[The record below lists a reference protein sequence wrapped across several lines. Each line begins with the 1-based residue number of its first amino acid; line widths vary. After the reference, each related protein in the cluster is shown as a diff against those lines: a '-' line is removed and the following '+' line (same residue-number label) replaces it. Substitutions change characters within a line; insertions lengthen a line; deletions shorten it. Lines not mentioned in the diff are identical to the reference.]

1 MTEVEKKAAEILER
15 VKLGTIG
22 LTQLDG
28 TPHVFTAY
36 IAADEKLNVYFLSVR
51 GSGHANLLKEVRQAA
66 MAVYDSR
73 QEWDEW
79 KDGIQMW
86 GRLRL
91 AVGKE
96 DEEGRRCYEG
106 RFPEYKVWL
115 EGEGKVVKGRR
126 YIGTCGTGL
135 GFWQKPTGVKRNSG
149 KPQGGERDRAKDW
162 GCALQDMET
171 SLLRV
176 PTVGELRVG
185 LGMPSEDVVV
195 GSTSRLVDPFALAR
209 PVPV

>member
-1 MTEVEKKAAEILER
+1 MTEVDKKAAEILGR

-36 IAADEKLNVYFLSVR
+36 IAADEELNVYFLSVR
-51 GSGHANLLKEVRQAA
+51 GSGHGNLLKEVRQAA

-86 GRLRL
+86 GRLGL

-115 EGEGKVVKGRR
+115 EGEGKGSERAEVYR
-126 YIGTCGTGL
+126 YV
-135 GFWQKPTGVKRNSG
+135 W
-149 KPQGGERDRAKDW
+149 DRIRVLAEADW
-162 GCALQDMET
+162 GEEEFREA
-171 SLLRV
+171 
-176 PTVGELRVG
+176 
-185 LGMPSEDVVV
+185 
-195 GSTSRLVDPFALAR
+195 SRR
-209 PVPV
+209 